1 MVNQVCFINEL
12 EINILPKESI
22 TMDLSAWLCPAADE
36 DE

>member
-12 EINILPKESI
+12 EINILRKESI
-22 TMDLSAWLCPAADE
+22 TTNLSPWRCPTADE